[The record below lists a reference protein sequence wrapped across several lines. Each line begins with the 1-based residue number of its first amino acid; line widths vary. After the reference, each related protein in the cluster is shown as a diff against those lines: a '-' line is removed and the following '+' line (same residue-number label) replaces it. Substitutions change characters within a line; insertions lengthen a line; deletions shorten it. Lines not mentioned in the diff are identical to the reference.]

1 MPFLDSLKEVD
12 GFILKRGSPSSGFKN
27 FKIYPK
33 IEVQVYSFAGR
44 SYLERA
50 IETNL
55 AEYLRW

>member
-1 MPFLDSLKEVD
+1 MSFLDSLKEAE

-27 FKIYPK
+27 VKIYPK

-50 IETNL
+50 IATKFS
-55 AEYLRW
+55 